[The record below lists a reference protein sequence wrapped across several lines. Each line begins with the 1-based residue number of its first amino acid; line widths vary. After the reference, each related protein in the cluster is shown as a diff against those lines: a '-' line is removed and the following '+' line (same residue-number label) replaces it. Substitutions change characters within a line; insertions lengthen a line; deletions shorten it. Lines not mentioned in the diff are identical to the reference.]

1 MKSIE
6 RKLQQK
12 TISFEGMNRIHEK
25 LRDNPREIKYP
36 NEEDREKLAEIIQLY
51 DKAANNFQGTW
62 QEETDDEIA
71 LRLFALKNIEFI
83 GKLTIR
89 GRSMKSPSEKN
100 PHILTNIVFRYHK
113 AVNNPKSLAIA
124 DAMVRIWQSQKY
136 PTKGEFF
143 RDIIEPIVGK
153 YYN

>member
-12 TISFEGMNRIHEK
+12 TISFEGMKLIHEK
-25 LRDNPREIKYP
+25 LRSDLREIKYP
-36 NEEDREKLAEIIQLY
+36 NEEDRKKLAEIIQLY

-83 GKLTIR
+83 GKLKIR

-100 PHILTNIVFRYHK
+100 PHILTDIIFRYHK
-113 AVNNPKSLAIA
+113 AVNNPKTLAIA
-124 DAMVRIWQSQKY
+124 DAMVRIWQSQRY